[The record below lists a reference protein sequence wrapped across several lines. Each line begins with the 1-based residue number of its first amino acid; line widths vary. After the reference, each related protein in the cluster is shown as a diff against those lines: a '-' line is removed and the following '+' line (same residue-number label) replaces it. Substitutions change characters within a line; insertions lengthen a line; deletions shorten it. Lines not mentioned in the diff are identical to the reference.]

1 VRIDV
6 GGPTTLGNL
15 NLMIEATLNGIGIAW
30 VPDYLAAE
38 PLASGRLVQLLA
50 ERSSTFPGL
59 CLYYPANRHPPITL
73 RLFVDAVRN
82 WSKQQAASSKQQA
95 ASGRILSGRIA
106 IAKRHVR
113 TPLLIKPRAHPARSQ
128 FI

>member
-1 VRIDV
+1 MRIDV

-82 WSKQQAASSKQQA
+82 WSKQQAAS
-95 ASGRILSGRIA
+95 GRILSGRIA

-113 TPLLIKPRAHPARSQ
+113 PPLLIKPRAHPARSQ